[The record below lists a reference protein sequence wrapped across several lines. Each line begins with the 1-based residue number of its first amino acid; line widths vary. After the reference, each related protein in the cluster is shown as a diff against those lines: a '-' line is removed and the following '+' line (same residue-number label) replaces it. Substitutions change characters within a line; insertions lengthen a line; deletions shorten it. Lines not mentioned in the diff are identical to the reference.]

1 MLYLGNELLFS
12 LLLNWYSI
20 YENYNCVCLCMI
32 MINLTQAKNQ
42 KKMCGL
48 QFSSSLIESF
58 IHSSAVCLHILI
70 SWLYLLTSSF
80 FFSSS
85 TGMHLGGRYNRAAR
99 AGQRAGRGK
108 KFREIEFHELF
119 SPGIIWGHTFST

>member
-42 KKMCGL
+42 KKNVR
-48 QFSSSLIESF
+48 FTIF
-58 IHSSAVCLHILI
+58 FFTHWIIHSSAVCLHILI